1 MSNGLGFV
9 SLMPV
14 FSSFFFSAVKPQQVL
29 QLALKL
35 AIRVARGEVLY
46 LHCWGGHGRT
56 GTVVSIMLHLMY
68 GLSADEAMRRCQHV
82 HDVRRIPISVGS
94 PQTEAQRQQVRRVV
108 SHLLNRRPRLPPS
121 PNTQGKACESFSEN
135 PTAGERT
142 SGSKFDASPEGKKCS
157 DARASTTVGGRRGWV
172 RGKRQALAQ
181 APNGVGEN
189 FSGWVSGSDA
199 CGEGNNEVDAEGE
212 HIGKRSGGKASQP
225 DGGCDGM
232 RASRARSSSSLSPSK
247 GVSQGSTDGPDVST
261 PTSTLAT
268 TTTSMPRRKSFTEP
282 YSEDDPCRGTRNHR
296 LRRKSTPA
304 KSPTNK
310 VLMERAGTACEG
322 FSGKEDD
329 IPGAFS
335 ATESDAP
342 TSIHET
348 VVESSKSE
356 VDLSASPGSCTG
368 VERCATRSCS
378 GCVTSSCH
386 SSPCR
391 GSRLGR

>member
-1 MSNGLGFV
+1 M
-9 SLMPV
+9 
-14 FSSFFFSAVKPQQVL
+14 L

-108 SHLLNRRPRLPPS
+108 SHLLNRRARLPPS
-121 PNTQGKACESFSEN
+121 PNTQGKNCEASSEN
-135 PTAGERT
+135 PTVGEGT
-142 SGSKFDASPEGKKCS
+142 SGSKLDASPEGKKS
-157 DARASTTVGGRRGWV
+157 SGARASTTAGGRRGWV

-189 FSGWVSGSDA
+189 FSGWVSGGDA
-199 CGEGNNEVDAEGE
+199 GGEGSNEVEAEGE
-212 HIGKRSGGKASQP
+212 HLGKRSGGKASQV
-225 DGGCDGM
+225 DGGCDGV
-232 RASRARSSSSLSPSK
+232 RASRARSSSSSPSK
-247 GVSQGSTDGPDVST
+247 GASQRSTDETDVST
-261 PTSTLAT
+261 PASTLAA

-310 VLMERAGTACEG
+310 VLMERAGTASDG
-322 FSGKEDD
+322 FSGKEDG
-329 IPGAFS
+329 IPGAIS
-335 ATESDAP
+335 AAESDVP

-348 VVESSKSE
+348 VADSSKSE
-356 VDLSASPGSCTG
+356 VDISASPGSCTG
-368 VERCATRSCS
+368 VERCATRSGS
-378 GCVTSSCH
+378 GGVTSACH
-386 SSPCR
+386 SPACR